1 MYLNGRGIIMTLIS
15 SGVNTRPVNRRTEPR
30 RVTLQI
36 EPMGRKHLKS
46 TLPKLDQ
53 TEDPR
58 GGAIAWALLV
68 MGAALIAGIV
78 LALTCVVGAG

>member
-1 MYLNGRGIIMTLIS
+1 MTLIA
-15 SGVNTRPVNRRTEPR
+15 SGVNTRPVNRHTEPR

-36 EPMGRKHLKS
+36 EPMEREHLKS

-58 GGAIAWALLV
+58 GGAVALALLV

-78 LALTCVVGAG
+78 LALTWAVGAG